1 MKGSYILVQE
11 LSEARIISVGKLG
24 NIKFK
29 KGSYAYIGSAL
40 NGLEARISRHLRKN
54 KKIFWHIDYLL
65 KYTIVKDIYY
75 RPGQKKE
82 ECTFAQLLTAEFD
95 AIKYFGS
102 SDCRCNSH
110 LFFIKDN
117 STFRNIIQDNG
128 MVKSKGLS
136 FQ

>member
-1 MKGSYILVQE
+1 MKGSYILILE
-11 LSEARIISVGKLG
+11 LPKAKNISVGKLG

-54 KKIFWHIDYLL
+54 KKVFWHIDYLL
-65 KYTIVKDIYY
+65 KHATVKNIHY
-75 RPGQKKE
+75 RPGQNKE
-82 ECTFAQLLTAEFD
+82 ECEFAQLLSAEFD
-95 AIKYFGS
+95 AIKQFGS
-102 SDCRCNSH
+102 SDCRCSSH

-117 STFRNIIQDNG
+117 SKLCNIIQDNG
-128 MVKSKGLS
+128 MIKSKGLS